1 MGSTTEYESCT
12 YLLKWMNSP
21 ILSVDTAATAAE
33 LVLVLALREIEGIER
48 LVVKHRLRKIMTS

>member
-1 MGSTTEYESCT
+1 
-12 YLLKWMNSP
+12 MNSP

-33 LVLVLALREIEGIER
+33 LVHVLALREIEGIEL